1 LLKDPKDT
9 RVASEV
15 DDRPELQCFTIGRD
29 KEHPGLIRKL
39 VQEDV
44 EKLRLV
50 VQNYQVLSKDKVNRK
65 LLAIEEEADFEDVEG
80 TNKKDAGEEEKE

>member
-50 VQNYQVLSKDKVNRK
+50 LQNYQVLSKDKVNRK